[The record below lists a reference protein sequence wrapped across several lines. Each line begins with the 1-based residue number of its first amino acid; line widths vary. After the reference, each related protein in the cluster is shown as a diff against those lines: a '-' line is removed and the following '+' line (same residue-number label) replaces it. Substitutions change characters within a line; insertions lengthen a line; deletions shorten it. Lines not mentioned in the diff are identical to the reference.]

1 MTATCKL
8 RSGASFTVV
17 ADAASVGSDAGSIR
31 HEGAVIDAPIFID
44 YVPSPPLLL
53 LMSLSFH
60 RTALMIRNP
69 APSSPSSQGTLP

>member
-31 HEGAVIDAPIFID
+31 HEGTLIDAP
-44 YVPSPPLLL
+44 VPS
-53 LMSLSFH
+53 
-60 RTALMIRNP
+60 RNIVQFVLNQ
-69 APSSPSSQGTLP
+69 ATF